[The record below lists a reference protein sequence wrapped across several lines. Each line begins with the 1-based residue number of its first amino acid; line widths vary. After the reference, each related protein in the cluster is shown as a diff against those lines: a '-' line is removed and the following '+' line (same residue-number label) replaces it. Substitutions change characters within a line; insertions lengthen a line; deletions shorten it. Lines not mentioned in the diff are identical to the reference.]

1 MLETTIAGSLPKPA
15 WLATPLVLWA
25 PWQQTGPALADAK
38 RDATLLA
45 IKEQVD
51 ADPRPGRYLLTGSA
65 RLLGLRGLPDTL
77 PGRTETIEL
86 WPLAQGELDGT
97 ADRFI
102 DAVFDR
108 GNALTHESA
117 VTRQEY
123 AERIVRGGFP
133 EAAAR
138 ANPRRRERFFD
149 SYLADLVARDV
160 SQLSDI
166 ERTTEMRALIR
177 LLAGATVY
185 AQAIQSPAEPHWLY
199 DVVQFDG
206 SWLTPAVRFLA
217 VVALVWLCVSDT
229 AAVEKILFGSEGVE
243 PSLAEGTIIA
253 DSSTISP
260 SATVKFAERV
270 RGKGVAYVDAPMTG
284 SKIGAAN
291 GTLIFMVGGDGA
303 VIDRLNPLFAAMGKK
318 IFRMGETGKGQA
330 TKLAMNLQIALIF
343 EGFAEAL
350 TLATKLGVDP
360 RQLLSLIE
368 ATMVRSGVVDY
379 KAPFI
384 LQRDFTPNFPLR
396 LMHKDILLTLEAA
409 KEARVK
415 LPALETVEEI
425 YEMATE
431 DGHRDL
437 DYAATITLLEKW
449 AGVQVKSEA
458 A

>member
-1 MLETTIAGSLPKPA
+1 MRVGF
-15 WLATPLVLWA
+15 
-25 PWQQTGPALADAK
+25 
-38 RDATLLA
+38 
-45 IKEQVD
+45 
-51 ADPRPGRYLLTGSA
+51 
-65 RLLGLRGLPDTL
+65 LGLGIMGHAMATNLVKAGHEITVWNRT
-77 PGRTETIEL
+77 PGKLVEGAGIAPT
-86 WPLAQGELDGT
+86 PAAAAQG
-97 ADRFI
+97 
-102 DAVFDR
+102 
-108 GNALTHESA
+108 
-117 VTRQEY
+117 
-123 AERIVRGGFP
+123 AEVI
-133 EAAAR
+133 
-138 ANPRRRERFFD
+138 
-149 SYLADLVARDV
+149 
-160 SQLSDI
+160 
-166 ERTTEMRALIR
+166 
-177 LLAGATVY
+177 
-185 AQAIQSPAEPHWLY
+185 
-199 DVVQFDG
+199 
-206 SWLTPAVRFLA
+206 
-217 VVALVWLCVSDT
+217 WLCVSDT
-229 AAVEKILFGSEGVE
+229 AAVEQILFGADGIDQA
-243 PSLAEGTIIA
+243 LADGMIIA

-260 SATVKFAERV
+260 SATVRFAERV
-270 RGKGVAYVDAPMTG
+270 RSRGVAYVDAPMTG

-291 GTLIFMVGGDGA
+291 GTLIFMVGGDA
-303 VIDRLNPLFAAMGKK
+303 ANIDRLNPLFAAMGKK

-360 RQLLSLIE
+360 KQLLSLIE

-431 DGHRDL
+431 DGHSDL